1 MTEKDFWL
9 EELNRA
15 HLIDSRDK
23 IRLHN
28 HDQFGDKA
36 VHVTAILCSKEF
48 LSCSA

>member
-9 EELNRA
+9 EELNRT

-23 IRLHN
+23 IHLHN

-48 LSCSA
+48 LSRSA